1 MHARNGLLIVMS
13 GCIVVPLL
21 VVTVFLIE
29 LRRPHSCGSVREKT
43 ASDLRV
49 MANAASEFCVAKGR
63 RPASLADVHEYLN
76 TSPGT
81 LARDRWGRTYL
92 FVNGYGCIGP
102 EPYPLD
108 CDRHADYCIGTFGSD
123 GRVGGEGDARDR
135 WLCSEFG
142 ERLHGPGLHEWGDGR

>member
-1 MHARNGLLIVMS
+1 MHARDGLLIVMS

-63 RPASLADVHEYLN
+63 RPASLADIHEYLN

-92 FVNGYGCIGP
+92 FVN
-102 EPYPLD
+102 D
-108 CDRHADYCIGTFGSD
+108 CDCGHAGDFCIGTFGAD
-123 GRVGGEGDARDR
+123 GFAGGDGDARDR